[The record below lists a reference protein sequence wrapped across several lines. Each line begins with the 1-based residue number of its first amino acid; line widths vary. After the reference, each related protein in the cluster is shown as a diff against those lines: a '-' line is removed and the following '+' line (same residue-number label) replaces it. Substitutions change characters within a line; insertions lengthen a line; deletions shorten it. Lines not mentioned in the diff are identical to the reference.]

1 MTTARS
7 SLRLAGLLAFV
18 ATLIVACS
26 APSALP
32 APAAPA
38 AATTA
43 GTAGAATTPGT
54 ALSVDRVTAHLKA
67 LAVDIGIRSA
77 GSEEERR
84 AARYIAGVLTDAG
97 YTATIEPF
105 TFSMP
110 AEESSSVTI
119 EGGKPFTARLIEGSA
134 LGLATGALVD
144 GGTGTA
150 TQIEAAGARGRVVL
164 VRRGDIPFSSKV
176 ANAAQAGAVAV
187 LVVNNESGQFRG
199 TLGRET
205 ASIPAL
211 AIDGGQWEA
220 LRAALGR
227 TINLDA
233 SRSTKTVTSQN
244 VVGRRGATCRAYIGS
259 HYDSVPEGPG
269 ANDNASG
276 TASMLEIA
284 RVRATDGL
292 CAIAFGSE
300 ETGLNGSQ
308 AFVRDHSPKG
318 AVFMVNFDMMGRI
331 ERPIVVGD
339 RDLTQRIMGIIKQ
352 LPNQPLKPGVFPP
365 FASSDHV
372 SFSSVGVPAVTITA
386 GDDDNMHTPK
396 DNADGIQKADLQTM
410 LNLGDTAVG
419 GLLKALAEG
428 GQPPP

>member
-1 MTTARS
+1 M
-7 SLRLAGLLAFV
+7 
-18 ATLIVACS
+18 
-26 APSALP
+26 
-32 APAAPA
+32 
-38 AATTA
+38 
-43 GTAGAATTPGT
+43 
-54 ALSVDRVTAHLKA
+54 
-67 LAVDIGIRSA
+67 
-77 GSEEERR
+77 
-84 AARYIAGVLTDAG
+84 
-97 YTATIEPF
+97 
-105 TFSMP
+105 
-110 AEESSSVTI
+110 
-119 EGGKPFTARLIEGSA
+119 
-134 LGLATGALVD
+134 
-144 GGTGTA
+144 
-150 TQIEAAGARGRVVL
+150 
-164 VRRGDIPFSSKV
+164 
-176 ANAAQAGAVAV
+176 
-187 LVVNNESGQFRG
+187 
-199 TLGRET
+199 
-205 ASIPAL
+205 
-211 AIDGGQWEA
+211 
-220 LRAALGR
+220 
-227 TINLDA
+227 
-233 SRSTKTVTSQN
+233 TSQN

-300 ETGLNGSQ
+300 EIGMNGSQ
-308 AFVRDHSPKG
+308 AFVRDHSPKR
-318 AVFMVNFDMMGRI
+318 AAFMVNFDMMGRI

-428 GQPPP
+428 GQPPPEVVPRRGDGYDEYPPLTTEAGTIAVTSAPRHRRDPRRHRLRWERGQGDTQSRYRGDRCPLRDPPAGDRSDRDAHPFRYAHRFDERRAELHRGRR